1 MATPNEIAN
10 EAREIARSPAVA
22 PGAQPAP
29 LILAELVRDLAL
41 LVSELASYVEQA
53 TSTP

>member
-10 EAREIARSPAVA
+10 EARDLAASPALA

-29 LILAELVRDLAL
+29 LVVAELIRNLAE

-53 TSTP
+53 TTET